1 MPVRTLN
8 PDDLQVE
15 SFATAPV
22 PAPEAFVTPQTNE
35 PGGCTAKTRLATEC

>member
-8 PDDLQVE
+8 PDDLLVE

-22 PAPEAFVTPQTNE
+22 PAPELFVTPKSNE
-35 PGGCTAKTRLATEC
+35 PGGCTADTRLATQC